1 MDTSQLTK
9 VECRYMLE
17 RMCKYLYAIPES
29 ELKATMSRDKDD
41 FKAFIHETARVCFD
55 QLGDR
60 YLAVRE
66 KVDLLASRTIKVE
79 MHRAMGEILKIA
91 QAMPADIS
99 GLQGF
104 QEKIQLIATLY
115 QDMKGKGKAPAAAI
129 QFVQDTEAPALA

>member
-1 MDTSQLTK
+1 
-9 VECRYMLE
+9 MLE
-17 RMCKYLYAIPES
+17 RMCKYLYTIPEG
-29 ELKATMSRDKDD
+29 ELKAAMLRDKDD

-60 YLAVRE
+60 YPAVRE
-66 KVDLLASRTIKVE
+66 KVDLLTSGTIKEE

-104 QEKIQLIATLY
+104 QEKIHLIATLI
-115 QDMKGKGKAPAAAI
+115 KR
-129 QFVQDTEAPALA
+129 